1 MQLYDF
7 MHYPSIGCRLAMMR
21 RYEWNGSGMP
31 RAHQSLL
38 QRLWFQFGALNLIYQ
53 NVGMLIYLCLAEPP
67 AEQLGAYVAQISE
80 TCSVMGLTLVGATN
94 MWMLLHRRSDI
105 ESMLAE
111 LQQLYPVQGNQSRIY
126 RIAHYYEKS
135 TRPMRC
141 TTIFFIFAFGYYNA
155 LPVLQLLYE
164 WISESQHVSY
174 KFQSNTWYPWL
185 LVSDL
190 HPSASFMTSYLC
202 QALSSLVGV
211 AFIMAGQFLLCFF
224 ITQMQLHFDALAN
237 ALRLLDAARPGAN
250 EELKALLSYHS
261 RLLHLAN
268 RINHIFNFTFLINFT
283 TSTIAICMM
292 GFAMVMINVASA
304 FKYSVGLVAF
314 LIFTLFICYNG
325 TAFTSAGDKLLPA
338 AFYNNWY
345 EGDMHYRKMLLFFMM
360 RSSESRVL
368 RAYKFTP
375 VSMATYT
382 AILKFSY
389 QLFTFVR
396 AII

>member
-1 MQLYDF
+1 MQLHEF
-7 MHYPSIGCRLAMMR
+7 MHYPSIGCRLVMMR

-31 RAHQSLL
+31 RAHQSWL

-53 NVGMLIYLCLAEPP
+53 NVGLLIYLCLAEPP
-67 AEQLGAYVAQISE
+67 DELGAYIAQISE
-80 TCSVMGLTLVGATN
+80 TCSVLGLTLVGASN
-94 MWMLLHRRSDI
+94 MWMMLHRRSDI

-111 LQQLYPVQGNQSRIY
+111 LQQLYPAQGNHSRIY

-135 TRPMRC
+135 TRLMRY
-141 TTIFFIFAFGYYNA
+141 TAIFFIFAYGYYNA
-155 LPVLQLLYE
+155 LPVAGLLYE
-164 WISESQHVSY
+164 LLSESQQVTY
-174 KFQSNTWYPWL
+174 KYQSDTWYPWL

-190 HPSASFMTSYLC
+190 HASASFMTSYLC

-211 AFIMAGQFLLCFF
+211 AFIMASQFLLCFF
-224 ITQMQLHFDALAN
+224 ITQMQLHFDGLAN
-237 ALRLLDAARPGAN
+237 GLRLLDAARPGAN

-261 RLLHLAN
+261 RLLRLAN

-292 GFAMVMINVASA
+292 GFAMVMIDVAAA
-304 FKYSVGLVAF
+304 FKYSVGLLAF
-314 LIFTLFICYNG
+314 LVFTLFICYNG
-325 TAFTSAGDKLLPA
+325 TAFTSASDKLLPA

-345 EGDMHYRKMLLFFMM
+345 EGDLLYRKMLLFFMM

-375 VSMATYT
+375 VSMATYM
-382 AILKFSY
+382 AVS
-389 QLFTFVR
+389 Q
-396 AII
+396 